1 MERIERVERSRGR
14 FAALAFLVVSMA
26 LGGCATPSSRETQLS
41 WPVGVTYTVRAGDT
55 LSEIAEDYRTSEYR
69 LAAYNAIGNR
79 DRIYAGQVLRIP
91 RDSYALPPRAA
102 ARPVYRPRPQ
112 PRRDVEVASAAPR
125 TRKTYERPAPRD
137 PDETA
142 QAYAGP
148 LRFVWPVDGP
158 VISSFGSGRN
168 GQRNDGINIAA
179 NRGEPIHAAAAGTVT
194 YAGNEL
200 KGYGNL
206 VLIRHDDGYV
216 TAYAHAERIAV
227 GRGERVAKGHVIGYA
242 GATGDVSRPQLH
254 FEIRHGVQPVDP
266 KPLLIASNT

>member
-26 LGGCATPSSRETQLS
+26 LGGCTTAPSSPETQLS
-41 WPVGVTYTVRAGDT
+41 WPVGATYTVHAGDT

-69 LAAYNAIGNR
+69 LAAYNEIGDR
-79 DRIYAGQVLRIP
+79 DLIYAGQVLRIP
-91 RDSYALPPRAA
+91 RDSYAAPSRPT
-102 ARPVYRPRPQ
+102 ARPAYRPRPQ
-112 PRRDVEVASAAPR
+112 PRRDVEVASTAP
-125 TRKTYERPAPRD
+125 RKTYERPAPRD
-137 PDETA
+137 PDEPA

-158 VISSFGSGRN
+158 VISSFGSSRN
-168 GQRNDGINIAA
+168 GERNDGINIAA
-179 NRGEPIHAAAAGTVT
+179 NLGEPIHAAAAGTVT

-227 GRGERVAKGHVIGYA
+227 DRGERVTKGQVIGYA

-254 FEIRHGVQPVDP
+254 FEIRHGVEPVDP
-266 KPLLIASNT
+266 KPLLMASAT